1 VNKRKIVLFLFVSFS
16 IAVLAVRTQSGAS
29 TSNQTAKSAD
39 NDSSRNA
46 NEQEKS
52 KEIQE
57 FLKSIRNMTP
67 EQRIKALKRYR
78 EKERE
83 ETRKQLELDLEQ
95 MYAEA
100 AKQGFVPLI
109 DRKQRQ
115 ERLQSKVNQWS
126 KDFVREKEA
135 LKVNE
140 EQWKLIKPKLEQIH
154 KLRDEARST
163 IGMSLTSSSSSGTN
177 SRDRTRRTI
186 PTWQWHQPW
195 KGMPSSELTDAQKL
209 TKHLITLVENSNT
222 TPEQFRKTM
231 DALRKARK
239 EEEQIKRQL
248 DEARKELREGLTP
261 RQETAL
267 VLMRWL

>member
-1 VNKRKIVLFLFVSFS
+1 MTKRSTILLLVVSFS
-16 IAVLAVRTQSGAS
+16 IAVLAVRTQSGTS

-39 NDSSRNA
+39 NGSSRNT

-52 KEIQE
+52 KEIQKLLE
-57 FLKSIRNMTP
+57 SLRNMTP
-67 EQRIKALKRYR
+67 EQRIKALDHYR
-78 EKERE
+78 EKERA

-100 AKQGFVPLI
+100 AKQGFGPLI
-109 DRKQRQ
+109 DRKQGQ
-115 ERLQSKVNQWS
+115 ERLQSKLNQWS
-126 KDFVREKEA
+126 KDLVREKEA

-140 EQWKLIKPKLEQIH
+140 KQWKLIKPKLEQIRN
-154 KLRDEARST
+154 LRDEARST
-163 IGMSLTSSSSSGTN
+163 VGMGLTSSSSSRTN

-209 TKHLITLVENSNT
+209 TKRLIALVENSNT
-222 TPEQFRKTM
+222 KPEQFRRTM

-261 RQETAL
+261 RQEAAL